1 MQTKMAIQVS
11 EMDDID
17 ISVSCFCEKT
27 LLVKS
32 FTIRKRT
39 LKIVATN
46 FMCKLLSRILVY
58 DKSAGCFYSIYH
70 ST

>member
-1 MQTKMAIQVS
+1 MAIQVS

-32 FTIRKRT
+32 FTIARET

-46 FMCKLLSRILVY
+46 YV
-58 DKSAGCFYSIYH
+58 
-70 ST
+70 